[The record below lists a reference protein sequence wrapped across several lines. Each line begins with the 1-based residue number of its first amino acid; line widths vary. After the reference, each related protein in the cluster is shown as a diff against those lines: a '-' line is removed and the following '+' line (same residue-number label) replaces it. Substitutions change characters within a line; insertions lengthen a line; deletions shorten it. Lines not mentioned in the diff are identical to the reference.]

1 MLNDKP
7 NAKLMVQLKLVAK
20 HADEFGSAL
29 RTTNIPD
36 PNFPKD
42 ELVEHI
48 TSLKELPQGIARGVL
63 DTIPPIHDRLTD
75 MKLDFLETIDEAFDP
90 DNYDSEAAPK
100 LQRGNNLDRAIDQLL
115 GSMSTALTLARRQA
129 GKEPPEATPE
139 VQINIRENRHVS
151 GLQSAL
157 EAVVINLEK
166 DSEAVEEIL
175 NKAKIA
181 KTDEIRERLK
191 RTLQYGQTTA
201 RVTKTELGFKQ
212 VAKSRLAKL
221 NSALKQTPKLIKG
234 AAKAA
239 AKAIETGARITL
251 ELLKAYNKWQSKI
264 SEGALEALIEA
275 SEGVQNVIDRTS
287 EPNNEKILP
296 LSLIHI

>member
-1 MLNDKP
+1 MR
-7 NAKLMVQLKLVAK
+7 
-20 HADEFGSAL
+20 S
-29 RTTNIPD
+29 TNIPD
-36 PNFPKD
+36 PDFPKD

-48 TSLKELPQGIARGVL
+48 TSLKELPNGIARGVL

-90 DNYDSEAAPK
+90 DNYDLEAAPK

-181 KTDEIRERLK
+181 KTDEIRERLE
-191 RTLQYGQTTA
+191 RTLQY
-201 RVTKTELGFKQ
+201 
-212 VAKSRLAKL
+212 
-221 NSALKQTPKLIKG
+221 
-234 AAKAA
+234 
-239 AKAIETGARITL
+239 
-251 ELLKAYNKWQSKI
+251 
-264 SEGALEALIEA
+264 
-275 SEGVQNVIDRTS
+275 
-287 EPNNEKILP
+287 